1 MEMNVF
7 ALACIA
13 TIYTM
18 IVLLPY
24 HFLTYLLDQSRR
36 RPKVRHTSVQPAQ
49 SNFALTEGQTIV
61 GVRATTR
68 GLCFYI
74 DTDVMDEKDYE

>member
-1 MEMNVF
+1 MEINVF
-7 ALACIA
+7 ALACLA

-18 IVLLPY
+18 IVLVPY
-24 HFLTYLLDQSRR
+24 NFLTYLLDPSRR
-36 RPKVRHTSVQPAQ
+36 RPQVLHTSVPPGQ
-49 SNFALTEGQTIV
+49 SHFALKEGQTIV